1 MYLLH
6 SILKISKIIV
16 ITLVIFSAAILL
28 AIFIDKAELFR
39 FGHYNTI
46 YGYHAFN
53 FIRPSHVFVNYLL
66 LFFSIMYLNINNY
79 FYSITEARPIKVL
92 KLFVLGALV
101 SIVISF
107 ILSGPGL
114 YTCNGEDCLG
124 AFLSL
129 LGVAVIGLLFSL
141 FVASVNLVF
150 QKKALFVAYLR
161 NLPDEQAKII
171 TRRILIGT
179 VIIFVLLIIWIQI

>member
-16 ITLVIFSAAILL
+16 ITLVIFSAAILFT
-28 AIFIDKAELFR
+28 IFIDKAELFR
-39 FGHYNTI
+39 FAHYNTI

-53 FIRPSHVFVNYLL
+53 FIRPSHIFVNYLL

-79 FYSITEARPIKVL
+79 FYSITEAKPIKVL

-101 SIVISF
+101 SIIISVV
-107 ILSGPGL
+107 LSGPSL

-124 AFLSL
+124 SFLSL
-129 LGVAVIGLLFSL
+129 LGVAVIGSFLSLL
-141 FVASVNLVF
+141 VAIVNS
-150 QKKALFVAYLR
+150 
-161 NLPDEQAKII
+161 
-171 TRRILIGT
+171 
-179 VIIFVLLIIWIQI
+179 